1 MDIRRKAPRSLA
13 HRLIA
18 GCALVVLIAAPG
30 SLAAQTTQMQQPAA
44 AQPAAA
50 AAPPA
55 ISGCDVSGRALSSS
69 VPLPG
74 VVISASN
81 SLTGKK
87 AATSTEVDGTYKL
100 AVPSNGRYVVRAELA
115 GFAPA
120 TKEVIVNAA
129 NCHVTADLDVMLLSR
144 ARAQEQREQ
153 QAQQIATAIGGTNGN
168 GNAAG
173 ARAAGRGFQNL
184 PLSADPSALGAAGEN
199 GNSGMGDAAAA
210 GLPSQALNPETSS
223 ESVAVSG
230 NNAQSFE
237 NMFGGNNEE
246 LRQRIEDM
254 RERARNGE
262 FAGGGPQ
269 MIMIGP
275 GGGGPMMMGGGGD
288 RGFGGGPGGF
298 GGGQIIRLGGR
309 NGRFNINQPH
319 GSLFYSASDGI
330 FDAKPYSLTGQPT
343 AKPDYLQQRFGAT
356 LGGPLN
362 IQHIYK
368 GGTKTFFFA
377 NYTGNRSTN
386 PYDVFSTVPTP
397 AERSGDFSQT
407 LVRSGPN
414 TGQAVQLFDPVT
426 HLAIANNR
434 ITNINSAAAGLL
446 PFIPLPNL
454 PGTSQNFHY
463 VTSTTASNDNL
474 SFRLI
479 HNFGNTGPG
488 MFGTGGGGRGGRG
501 GGNRNRNNLNF
512 GLSWRRSDVDQTTP
526 FPTAGGHS
534 KSSNW
539 DLPVGWIFGRGHLTN
554 NLHLDYNRSHTDTTN
569 LYAFLQ
575 NIEGTAGIAGVSQ
588 NPFDW
593 GLPGLSFTN
602 FTGLSDITPVQ
613 RHDQTWSISD
623 FVFWNHNKHN
633 LRFGGD
639 FRRIYL
645 NTHTDKNARGNY
657 TFTGLYTAQV
667 VNGVPITGTGLDF
680 ADFLLGFAQ
689 QASIQFGATDY
700 HFRANSW
707 DLFIQDDWR
716 VRGNLTINVGL
727 RYEYVSPYTETSN
740 QIVNLDA
747 TPTFTAVAPVL
758 PGQTGPFTGAF
769 PATLVDPDRNNFAPR
784 IGIAWKPM
792 AKTVVRAGYGLN
804 YNTTQYA
811 NIVQNLAFQ
820 PPFSFT
826 QTNVGTVASP
836 LLLQNAFP
844 TVLPNTTT
852 NNYGVDR
859 NYRLGYVQIWNLDVQ
874 RELTRSLMLNI
885 GYTGTKGTRLD
896 MLRAPNRTP
905 TGLRIAGVQ
914 PFLWE
919 SSVGDS
925 VMHAGNIRLRKRMAN
940 GISIGGSYTYS
951 KSIDNA
957 SSIGGAGTLVA
968 QNDLDLAAERG
979 LSSFDQRH
987 RLSLDYVYDF
997 PFGQNRRFLATN
1009 SVWSHL
1015 LGNWEWSGGFTLA
1028 SGRPFTPRVIG
1039 AFTDVAGGTNGTLR
1053 ADVTG
1058 QPVSIDDR
1066 SVLHWFNTAAFMAP
1080 PAGPFGDAQRNSII
1094 GPTTTSF
1101 NMALSKNIIMGDSK
1115 GLELRVQASN
1125 VFNTPQFT
1133 AIDTTVNSRTYGQVI
1148 SAGSMRKL
1156 SMSARFRF

>member
-1 MDIRRKAPRSLA
+1 MSSL
-13 HRLIA
+13 
-18 GCALVVLIAAPG
+18 
-30 SLAAQTTQMQQPAA
+30 
-44 AQPAAA
+44 
-50 AAPPA
+50 
-55 ISGCDVSGRALSSS
+55 

-74 VVISASN
+74 VVITAAN

-100 AVPSNGRYVVRAELA
+100 TLPSNGRYVVRAELA

-129 NCHVTADLDVMLLSR
+129 NCHVKTDLEVMLLSR
-144 ARAQEQREQ
+144 VRAQEQ
-153 QAQQIATAIGGTNGN
+153 QAQQAQQIGSALGANGN
-168 GNAAG
+168 GNAAAM
-173 ARAAGRGFQNL
+173 ARALGTGRGFQNL
-184 PLSADPSALGAAGEN
+184 SLSADPSAFGASDNAG
-199 GNSGMGDAAAA
+199 GAMGGDAAAA

-246 LRQRIEDM
+246 LRQRIEEM

-262 FAGGGPQ
+262 VGGGGPQ
-269 MIMIGP
+269 MIMMGP
-275 GGGGPMMMGGGGD
+275 GGNAMIM
-288 RGFGGGPGGF
+288 GGGPGGPGGGMMMGGAPGGGGF
-298 GGGQIIRLGGR
+298 GGGGQIIRFGGR

-319 GSLFYSASDGI
+319 GAIFYSASDGI

-362 IQHIYK
+362 IPHIYK

-407 LVRSGPN
+407 LVRTGPN
-414 TGQAVQLFDPVT
+414 TGQPVQLFDPIT
-426 HLAIANNR
+426 HLPIAGNR
-434 ITNINSAAAGLL
+434 ITTINPAAAGLL
-446 PFIPLPNL
+446 QFIPLPNL
-454 PGTSQNFHY
+454 PGETQNFHY

-479 HNFGNTGPG
+479 HNFGNSGPG
-488 MFGTGGGGRGGRG
+488 MFGAGGGGGGRGGRGG

-512 GLSWRRSDVDQTTP
+512 GLSWRRSDVDQTTS

-539 DLPVGWIFGRGHLTN
+539 DVPVGWIFGRGHLTN
-554 NLHLDYNRSHTDTTN
+554 NLHVDYNRSHTDTTN

-575 NIEGTAGIAGVSQ
+575 NIEGTLGIAGVSQ

-602 FTGLSDITPVQ
+602 FTGLNDITPVQ

-623 FVFWNHNKHN
+623 FVSWNHAKHN
-633 LRFGGD
+633 FRFGGD

-645 NTHTDKNARGNY
+645 NTRTDKNARGNY

-667 VNGVPITGTGLDF
+667 VNGVPVQGTGLDF
-680 ADFLLGFAQ
+680 ADFLMGFAQ

-707 DLFIQDDWR
+707 DLFVQDDWR

-727 RYEYVSPYTETSN
+727 RYEYVSPFTETGN

-769 PATLVDPDRNNFAPR
+769 PATLVNPDRNNLAPR
-784 IGIAWKPM
+784 IGIAWKPK
-792 AKTVVRAGYGLN
+792 AKMVVRAGYGLN

-826 QTNVGTVASP
+826 QTNLGSAVSP

-874 RELTRSLMLNI
+874 RELTRSLMLNV

-905 TGLRIAGVQ
+905 VGLRIPGVQ

-925 VMHAGNIRLRKRMAN
+925 IMHAGTVRLRKRMAS

-957 SSIGGAGTLVA
+957 SSIGGGATVVA

-987 RLSLDYVYDF
+987 RLSIDYVYDF
-997 PFGQNRRFLATN
+997 PFGQNKRFFNTN
-1009 SVWSHL
+1009 SAWSHI

-1028 SGRPFTPRVIG
+1028 SGRPFTPRVVG
-1039 AFTDVAGGTNGTLR
+1039 AFTDVASGVNGTLR
-1053 ADVTG
+1053 ADITG
-1058 QPVSIDDR
+1058 QPVAIDDR
-1066 SVLHWFNTAAFMAP
+1066 SVLHWFNTAAFVAP
-1080 PAGPFGDAQRNSII
+1080 PPGQFGDAQRNSII

-1101 NMALSKNIIMGDSK
+1101 NMALSKNIVMGDTK
-1115 GLELRVQASN
+1115 ALELRVQATN